1 MFDKDHIWPKICF
14 KGNLYNQEKGDITLF
29 AFPLATVVSFG
40 HTVACDFY
48 TFGHRPARLVCVCI
62 KM

>member
-1 MFDKDHIWPKICF
+1 MFDKDHIRLKIWF
-14 KGNLYNQEKGDITLF
+14 KGNLYNQKKGDMTIFT
-29 AFPLATVVSFG
+29 FPLAIVVSFG

-48 TFGHRPARLVCVCI
+48 TFGHQPARLVCVFI